1 MYYPLILMLKRFNVK
16 KKHQNMREIQLNSYM
31 NEIKE
36 SGNIDQ
42 LSFFT
47 KMRGFTNYY
56 FQ

>member
-36 SGNIDQ
+36 SVNM
-42 LSFFT
+42 
-47 KMRGFTNYY
+47 KN
-56 FQ
+56 